1 MKIREIFKRKK
12 VAEIVEQNIIA
23 GHKFTVLDPVKMT
36 NVRKAKF
43 FLESYERDLGMT
55 KDDLLKFDDFILSQT
70 KFPTDIGSL
79 NELNADL
86 VERMKKIYAV
96 IQQRQAVI
104 AQDYQYKPFLKAAS
118 IIILIDDEDENEIS
132 NKYQG
137 QKMQLCKENDD
148 VEAFFL
154 RVIMTFQLNIVSSST
169 TSKTSSLLSLK
180 DQKTTETSLYNTINT
195 TIYDN

>member
-1 MKIREIFKRKK
+1 MNLKNIFKKK
-12 VAEIVEQNIIA
+12 LISAPVDKTTIA
-23 GHKFTVLDPVKMT
+23 GHTFMVLDPVKMS

-55 KDDLLKFDDFILSQT
+55 KDDLMKFDDFILSQT

-118 IIILIDDEDENEIS
+118 IIILIDDEKENEITS
-132 NKYQG
+132 KYQSL
-137 QKMQLCKENDD
+137 KMQLCKEHDE

-154 RVIMTFQLNIVSSST
+154 RVIMTFQLSIINSST
-169 TSKTSSLLSLK
+169 TSKTSNLLSLK
-180 DQKTTETSLYNTINT
+180 EQKTIETSLFNTINT

>member
-1 MKIREIFKRKK
+1 MNLRSLFRSGKGYEPIDSST
-12 VAEIVEQNIIA
+12 IA
-23 GHKFTVLDPVKMT
+23 GHTFMVLDPVKMS

-55 KDDLLKFDDFILSQT
+55 KDDLLKFDDFIISQT

-104 AQDYQYKPFLKAAS
+104 SQDYQYKPFLKAAS
-118 IIILIDDEDENEIS
+118 IIILIDDEQENKIEK
-132 NKYQG
+132 KYIDL
-137 QKMQLCKENDD
+137 KLQLCKENDE

-154 RVIMTFQLNIVSSST
+154 STIMTFQLNIINSSI
-169 TSKTSSLLSLK
+169 TSKTSNLLSLK
-180 DQKTTETSLYNTINT
+180 DQKNLEVQLYSTINGTLYN
-195 TIYDN
+195 D

>member
-1 MKIREIFKRKK
+1 MNLKNIFKKK
-12 VAEIVEQNIIA
+12 PISAPVEETTLA
-23 GHKFTVLDPVKMT
+23 GHLFTVLDPVKMS

-55 KDDLLKFDDFILSQT
+55 KDDLMKFDDFILSQT

-104 AQDYQYKPFLKAAS
+104 AQDYQYKPFLKAAT
-118 IIILIDDEDENEIS
+118 IIILIDDEKENEITS
-132 NKYQG
+132 KYQSL
-137 QKMQLCKENDD
+137 KMQLCKEHDE

-154 RVIMTFQLNIVSSST
+154 RVIMTFQLSIINSST
-169 TSKTSSLLSLK
+169 TSKTSNLLSLK
-180 DQKTTETSLYNTINT
+180 EQKTIETSLFNTINT